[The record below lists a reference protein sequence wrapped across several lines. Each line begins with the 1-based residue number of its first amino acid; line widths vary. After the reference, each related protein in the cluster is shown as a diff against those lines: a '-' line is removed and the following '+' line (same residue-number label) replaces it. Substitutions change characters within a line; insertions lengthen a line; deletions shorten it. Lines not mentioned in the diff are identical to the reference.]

1 MTLTWIDV
9 IVVAMVSSMA
19 TMTMM
24 FIWRVIAAAAA
35 YRREMRVRQNVLIGI
50 HESMKTSQEF
60 NNIIKNIDF
69 GDD

>member
-1 MTLTWIDV
+1 MTLAWWDV
-9 IVVAMVSSMA
+9 LAVGAVSA
-19 TMTMM
+19 VLTMFLM
-24 FIWRVIAAAAA
+24 FLWRVAAAAAA
-35 YRREMRVRQNVLIGI
+35 YRREMRIRQNVLIGI